1 MNSLRQ
7 LLDDQHGQY
16 GKELADELK
25 HESSKLYMPVC
36 MLLNRVS
43 ALLAYHVQAVRK
55 HEDARSVEALEGSVV
70 GEEAKSEESL
80 EPADAVSS

>member
-1 MNSLRQ
+1 MLEVLRPAINDVARLPKERRGMNSLRQ

-43 ALLAYHVQAVRK
+43 VLLANHV
-55 HEDARSVEALEGSVV
+55 
-70 GEEAKSEESL
+70 
-80 EPADAVSS
+80 

>member
-25 HESSKLYMPVC
+25 HESNKLYMPVC

-43 ALLAYHVQAVRK
+43 VLLANHV
-55 HEDARSVEALEGSVV
+55 
-70 GEEAKSEESL
+70 
-80 EPADAVSS
+80 